1 MIFTSTIVTAIAIST
16 VTASSPFI
24 ATIAAG
30 ASFFYCSLY

>member
-1 MIFTSTIVTAIAIST
+1 MIFTSTIVTATAIAIST
-16 VTASSPFI
+16 VTASI